1 MHDLVALFR
10 FAGTFPERNRALD
23 TQNICSV
30 RPVCFIL
37 LQFQWVF
44 FSLKDEDRQVRRTT
58 FYVLADLILRDL
70 ILAKGNISEMAR
82 CMSDDDQEMANM
94 SKQFF
99 TNLSRK
105 VNSLYSVLP
114 DIFSHLCN
122 LEDLSVQDL
131 QDIMK

>member
-1 MHDLVALFR
+1 M
-10 FAGTFPERNRALD
+10 
-23 TQNICSV
+23 
-30 RPVCFIL
+30 
-37 LQFQWVF
+37 
-44 FSLKDEDRQVRRTT
+44 
-58 FYVLADLILRDL
+58 LADLILRDL

-82 CMSDDDQEMANM
+82 CMADDDADMANM

-105 VNSLYSVLP
+105 VNSLYTALP

-122 LEDLSVQDL
+122 LEDLSIQNL